1 MLIIGEFMF
10 NRKYFILVFFIFLI
24 ALTSVSAQDISCDV
38 VATQDL
44 NELSVNDN
52 VGQYADGAVIQD
64 ADQTADDLINLSEC
78 SSAVLQVNDNE
89 GVICVRRDA
98 TNAADIYIESGNW
111 GDIGYLKQYKTAGDY
126 FSHAI
131 VTSNGWIIG
140 NGGVTDGSAFRQIES
155 IASEMVVS
163 NQITN
168 DYLSRI
174 YKIISRY
181 SLGHFVIK
189 AANGTYGV
197 VFTNLYHVSKLQ
209 SGQYVLCPNVY
220 SMSQKGYYDSS
231 LNPVDAAIKQVYTDD
246 YGVNRRNI
254 MTYHWKLTTSSNGLS
269 YSIDSYASND
279 DGKGVGRSTAYL
291 ADNVYYFNDFHSR
304 NSIPLARDKLFLGNH
319 VFDNSIEVFKLLTP
333 AGACLVGD
341 TVELKY
347 QVNYIAHS
355 NPMVQFALPEG
366 FDFNSATVSK
376 GNYRF
381 DSNRIV
387 VWNLNDCDR
396 SNYITLSLKA
406 VKSGQFDL
414 YHSLDNNF
422 VGSDKLFAND
432 YGAVLSV
439 NDVNKY
445 YKGPERLNICLK
457 DVNGNSIVGES
468 VIININGVDYKK
480 VSDDEGVASLA
491 INLDSGEYLVK
502 VSYNG
507 RFGSDF
513 KQVNVKVSATI
524 GGNDIVKMFRNAT
537 QFYAKFIDTS
547 GNPLANQAVTFNING
562 VFYTRNT
569 DESGTAGLNI
579 NLRPGTYILTAY
591 NPVNGEKKGF
601 NITVKALIC
610 ENHDIVKYYNN
621 TTQYTA
627 KVYNK
632 DGSLA
637 VGKNVTFN
645 INGVFYNRTVDENG
659 TVTLNINLNPGNYIV
674 TAIFEGYGVGNKVA
688 VKTVL
693 LSDDLSMK
701 FQDGSRFN
709 ATVLDGQGNPL
720 ANQTVIFNINGVFY
734 NKTTADNGVASLN
747 IRLLKGEYIIT
758 SMWNSYQ
765 VGNKII
771 IS

>member
-24 ALTSVSAQDISCDV
+24 ALTSVSAQDIGCDV

-52 VGQYADGAVIQD
+52 EGQYADGAVIQD
-64 ADQTADDLINLSEC
+64 ADQTAVDLINLSEC
-78 SSAVLQVNDNE
+78 SSAVLQVSDNE

-98 TNAADIYIESGNW
+98 TNAADIHIESGNW

-209 SGQYVLCPNVY
+209 PGQYVLCPNVY

-304 NSIPLARDKLFLGNH
+304 NSIPMARDKLFLGNH

-381 DSNRIV
+381 DPNRIV